1 VYELNVFRRPITW
14 SKRNVTFIFMSK
26 TQSFYQ
32 SILQNS
38 TLVVKVSGKICDNQE
53 NIQNVISD
61 IKELLSTISKLKVVL
76 VFGFGRQLDNYMKNV
91 HNLEPKKI
99 NGRRITSGD
108 DIEAAKKISGQILID
123 IFSLSSRYNIRNFP
137 IPISKKDFISA
148 KRREVIDGVDYG
160 QVGDVVSV
168 DALEIQKLFKEH
180 DMIIMPSLV
189 LDKNTAEVLNVNADT
204 IATELAINLSA
215 SKLIFISDV
224 PFIKDLKGERISA
237 VDENV
242 AKKLFDE
249 KIITNGMV
257 VKVEN
262 SLKALNQGVQKIHI
276 ISGEIKNALLTELET
291 EEGIGTVFQKQSLD
305 Y

>member
-1 VYELNVFRRPITW
+1 MKN
-14 SKRNVTFIFMSK
+14 
-26 TQSFYQ
+26 QSFYQ

-38 TLVVKVSGKICDNQE
+38 ILVIKVSGKICDNE
-53 NIQNVISD
+53 GSIDNVISD
-61 IKELLSTISKLKVVL
+61 IKELLNSISKLKVVL
-76 VFGFGRQLDNYMKNV
+76 VFGFGRQLDNYMINV
-91 HNLEPKKI
+91 HGIEPKKI
-99 NGRRITSGD
+99 NGRRVTSAT

-137 IPISKKDFISA
+137 IPISKKDFIAA
-148 KRREVIDGVDYG
+148 KRRDVVDDIDYG

-168 DALEIQKLFKEH
+168 DALQIKNLFKEH

-189 LDKNTAEVLNVNADT
+189 LDKNTSEVLNVNADT

-224 PFIKDLKGERISA
+224 PFIKDTQGERISA

-242 AKKLFDE
+242 ARKLFDE
-249 KIITNGMV
+249 KIISNGMI

-276 ISGEIKNALLTELET
+276 ISGEIKNALINELET

>member
-1 VYELNVFRRPITW
+1 
-14 SKRNVTFIFMSK
+14 M
-26 TQSFYQ
+26 
-32 SILQNS
+32 
-38 TLVVKVSGKICDNQE
+38 
-53 NIQNVISD
+53 
-61 IKELLSTISKLKVVL
+61 
-76 VFGFGRQLDNYMKNV
+76 
-91 HNLEPKKI
+91 
-99 NGRRITSGD
+99 
-108 DIEAAKKISGQILID
+108 
-123 IFSLSSRYNIRNFP
+123 SSRYNIRNFP
-137 IPISKKDFISA
+137 IPISKKDFIAA
-148 KRREVIDGVDYG
+148 KRRDVVDNIDYG

-168 DALEIQKLFKEH
+168 DALQIKNLFKEH

-189 LDKNTAEVLNVNADT
+189 LDKNTSEVLNVNADT

-224 PFIKDLKGERISA
+224 PFIKDTQGERISA

-242 AKKLFDE
+242 ARKLFDE
-249 KIITNGMV
+249 KIISNGMI

-276 ISGEIKNALLTELET
+276 ISGEIKNALINELET

>member
-1 VYELNVFRRPITW
+1 
-14 SKRNVTFIFMSK
+14 MSK

-204 IATELAINLSA
+204 IATELAVNLSA

-224 PFIKDLKGERISA
+224 PYIKDLKGERISA

-291 EEGIGTVFQKQSLD
+291 EEGIGTVFQKQSLE

>member
-1 VYELNVFRRPITW
+1 
-14 SKRNVTFIFMSK
+14 MSK

-99 NGRRITSGD
+99 NGRRITSSD

-148 KRREVIDGVDYG
+148 KRREVIDGVNYG

-204 IATELAINLSA
+204 IATELAVNLSA

-276 ISGEIKNALLTELET
+276 ISGEIKNSLLTELET

>member
-1 VYELNVFRRPITW
+1 
-14 SKRNVTFIFMSK
+14 MSK

-148 KRREVIDGVDYG
+148 KRREVIEGVDYG

-204 IATELAINLSA
+204 IATELAVNLSA

-242 AKKLFDE
+242 AKRLFDE

>member
-1 VYELNVFRRPITW
+1 MIKN
-14 SKRNVTFIFMSK
+14 
-26 TQSFYQ
+26 QSFYQ

-38 TLVVKVSGKICDNQE
+38 ILVIKVSGKICDNQE
-53 NIQNVISD
+53 NIDNVISD
-61 IKELLSTISKLKVVL
+61 IKELLNSITKLKVVL
-76 VFGFGRQLDNYMKNV
+76 VFGFGRQLDNYMINV
-91 HNLEPKKI
+91 HGIEPKKL
-99 NGRRITSGD
+99 NGRRITSSQ

-137 IPISKKDFISA
+137 IPISKKDFIAA
-148 KRREVIDGVDYG
+148 KRREVVDEIDYG

-168 DALEIQKLFKEH
+168 DALQIKNLFKEH

-189 LDKNTAEVLNVNADT
+189 LDKNTSEVLNVNADT

-224 PFIKDLKGERISA
+224 PFIKDTEGKRISA

-249 KIITNGMV
+249 KIISNGMI
-257 VKVEN
+257 VKVES

-276 ISGEIKNALLTELET
+276 ISGEIKNALLNELET
-291 EEGIGTVFQKQSLD
+291 EEGIGTVFQKNELE

>member
-1 VYELNVFRRPITW
+1 MKN
-14 SKRNVTFIFMSK
+14 
-26 TQSFYQ
+26 QSFYQ

-38 TLVVKVSGKICDNQE
+38 ILVIKVSGKICDNE
-53 NIQNVISD
+53 GSIDNVISD
-61 IKELLSTISKLKVVL
+61 IKELLNSISKLKVVL
-76 VFGFGRQLDNYMKNV
+76 VFGFGRQLDNYMINV
-91 HNLEPKKI
+91 HGIEPIKI
-99 NGRRITSGD
+99 NGRRVTSPT

-137 IPISKKDFISA
+137 IPISKKDFIAA
-148 KRREVIDGVDYG
+148 KRRDVVDDIDYG

-168 DALEIQKLFKEH
+168 DALQIKNLFKEH

-189 LDKNTAEVLNVNADT
+189 LDKNTSEVLNVNADT

-224 PFIKDLKGERISA
+224 PFIKDSQGERISA

-242 AKKLFDE
+242 ARKLFDE
-249 KIITNGMV
+249 KIISNGMI

-276 ISGEIKNALLTELET
+276 ISGEIKNALINELET

>member
-1 VYELNVFRRPITW
+1 
-14 SKRNVTFIFMSK
+14 MSK

-148 KRREVIDGVDYG
+148 KKRDVIEGVDYG

-204 IATELAINLSA
+204 IATELAVNLSA

-291 EEGIGTVFQKQSLD
+291 EEGIGTVFQKQSLE

>member
-1 VYELNVFRRPITW
+1 
-14 SKRNVTFIFMSK
+14 MSK
-26 TQSFYQ
+26 SQSFYQ

-53 NIQNVISD
+53 SIENVIKD
-61 IKELLSTISKLKVVL
+61 IKELLSTIGKLKVVL
-76 VFGFGRQLDNYMKNV
+76 VFGFGRQLDHYMKTF
-91 HNLEPKKI
+91 HNSESQKV
-99 NGRRITSGD
+99 NGRRITTD
-108 DIEAAKKISGQILID
+108 KEIEAAKKISGQILID

-137 IPISKKDFISA
+137 IPISKKDFIAA
-148 KRREVIDGVDYG
+148 KKRELVNDIDYG
-160 QVGDVVSV
+160 KVGDVISV

-189 LDKNTAEVLNVNADT
+189 LDKITSEVLNVNADT

-224 PFIKDLKGERISA
+224 PYIKDLEGHRISS

-242 AKKLFDE
+242 SKKLFDE
-249 KIITNGMV
+249 KIISDGMI
-257 VKVEN
+257 VKVES

>member
-1 VYELNVFRRPITW
+1 
-14 SKRNVTFIFMSK
+14 MSK

-148 KRREVIDGVDYG
+148 KRREVIEGVDYG

-204 IATELAINLSA
+204 IATELAVNLSA

-249 KIITNGMV
+249 KNITNGMV

-276 ISGEIKNALLTELET
+276 ICGEIKNALLTELET

>member
-1 VYELNVFRRPITW
+1 
-14 SKRNVTFIFMSK
+14 MSK

-99 NGRRITSGD
+99 NGRRITSAD

-148 KRREVIDGVDYG
+148 KRREIIDGVDYG

-204 IATELAINLSA
+204 IATELAVNLSA

-257 VKVEN
+257 VKVEKFFK
-262 SLKALNQGVQKIHI
+262 S
-276 ISGEIKNALLTELET
+276 S
-291 EEGIGTVFQKQSLD
+291 
-305 Y
+305 

>member
-1 VYELNVFRRPITW
+1 MKN
-14 SKRNVTFIFMSK
+14 
-26 TQSFYQ
+26 QSFYQ

-38 TLVVKVSGKICDNQE
+38 ILVIKVSGKICDNE
-53 NIQNVISD
+53 GSIDNVISD
-61 IKELLSTISKLKVVL
+61 IKELLNSISKLKVVL
-76 VFGFGRQLDNYMKNV
+76 VFGFGRQLDNYMINV
-91 HNLEPKKI
+91 HGIEPKKI
-99 NGRRITSGD
+99 NGRRVTSPT

-123 IFSLSSRYNIRNFP
+123 IFSLSSRYNIRNIP
-137 IPISKKDFISA
+137 IPISKKDFIAA
-148 KRREVIDGVDYG
+148 KRRDVVDDIDYG
-160 QVGDVVSV
+160 QVGDIVSV
-168 DALEIQKLFKEH
+168 DALQIKNLFKEH

-189 LDKNTAEVLNVNADT
+189 LDKNTSEVLNVNADT

-224 PFIKDLKGERISA
+224 PFIKDTQGERISA

-242 AKKLFDE
+242 ARKLSDE
-249 KIITNGMV
+249 KIISNGMI

-276 ISGEIKNALLTELET
+276 ISGEIKNALINELET

>member
-1 VYELNVFRRPITW
+1 MKN
-14 SKRNVTFIFMSK
+14 
-26 TQSFYQ
+26 QSFYQ

-38 TLVVKVSGKICDNQE
+38 ILVIKVSGKICDHQGS
-53 NIQNVISD
+53 IDNVISD
-61 IKELLSTISKLKVVL
+61 IKELLNSISKLKVVL
-76 VFGFGRQLDNYMKNV
+76 VFGFGRQLDNYMINV
-91 HNLEPKKI
+91 HDIEPKKI
-99 NGRRITSGD
+99 NGRRITSPT

-137 IPISKKDFISA
+137 IPISKKDFIAA
-148 KRREVIDGVDYG
+148 KRRDVVDDIDYG

-168 DALEIQKLFKEH
+168 DALQIKNLFKEH

-189 LDKNTAEVLNVNADT
+189 LDKNTSEVLNVNADT

-224 PFIKDLKGERISA
+224 PFIKDTQGERISA

-242 AKKLFDE
+242 ARKLFDE
-249 KIITNGMV
+249 KIISNGMI

-276 ISGEIKNALLTELET
+276 ISGEIKNALINELET

>member
-1 VYELNVFRRPITW
+1 MKK
-14 SKRNVTFIFMSK
+14 S
-26 TQSFYQ
+26 QSFYQ

-38 TLVVKVSGKICDNQE
+38 TLVVKVSGKICDNQQSIE
-53 NIQNVISD
+53 NVIGD

-76 VFGFGRQLDNYMKNV
+76 VFGFGRQLDNYMNNI
-91 HNLEPKKI
+91 HNIEPQKV
-99 NGRRITSGD
+99 NGRRITSLD

-137 IPISKKDFISA
+137 IPISKKDFIAA
-148 KRREVIDGVDYG
+148 KKRDVVDGIDFG

-189 LDKNTAEVLNVNADT
+189 LDKNTADVLNVNADT
-204 IATELAINLSA
+204 IATELAVNLLA

-224 PFIKDLKGERISA
+224 PYIKDLNGERISS

-249 KIITNGMV
+249 KIISDGMV

>member
-1 VYELNVFRRPITW
+1 
-14 SKRNVTFIFMSK
+14 MSK

-53 NIQNVISD
+53 NIQNVITD

-148 KRREVIDGVDYG
+148 KRREVIEGVDYG

-204 IATELAINLSA
+204 IATELAVNLSA

>member
-1 VYELNVFRRPITW
+1 MKN
-14 SKRNVTFIFMSK
+14 
-26 TQSFYQ
+26 QSFYQ

-38 TLVVKVSGKICDNQE
+38 ILVIKVSGKICDNE
-53 NIQNVISD
+53 GSIDNVISD
-61 IKELLSTISKLKVVL
+61 IKELLNSISKLKVVL
-76 VFGFGRQLDNYMKNV
+76 VFGFGRQLDNYMINV
-91 HNLEPKKI
+91 HGIEPTKI
-99 NGRRITSGD
+99 NGRRVTSPT

-137 IPISKKDFISA
+137 IPISKKDFIAA
-148 KRREVIDGVDYG
+148 KRRDVVDNIDYG

-168 DALEIQKLFKEH
+168 DALQIKNLFKEH

-189 LDKNTAEVLNVNADT
+189 LDKNTSEVLNVNADT

-224 PFIKDLKGERISA
+224 AYIKDLEGKRISS

-242 AKKLFDE
+242 AKKLFE
-249 KIITNGMV
+249 ENIISEGMV

-262 SLKALNQGVQKIHI
+262 SLKALNKGIQKIHI
-276 ISGEIKNALLTELET
+276 ISGEIKNALINELET
-291 EEGIGTVFQKQSLD
+291 EEGIGTVFQKNELE

>member
-1 VYELNVFRRPITW
+1 MIKN
-14 SKRNVTFIFMSK
+14 
-26 TQSFYQ
+26 QSFYQ

-38 TLVVKVSGKICDNQE
+38 ILVIKVSGKICDNQE
-53 NIQNVISD
+53 NIDNVISD
-61 IKELLSTISKLKVVL
+61 IKELLNSITKLKVVL
-76 VFGFGRQLDNYMKNV
+76 VFGFGRQLDNYMINV
-91 HNLEPKKI
+91 HGIEPKKL
-99 NGRRITSGD
+99 NGRRITSSD

-137 IPISKKDFISA
+137 IPISKKDFIAA
-148 KRREVIDGVDYG
+148 KKRELIDGVDYG

-168 DALEIQKLFKEH
+168 DALQIKNLFKEH

-189 LDKNTAEVLNVNADT
+189 LDKNTSEVLNVNADT

-224 PFIKDLKGERISA
+224 PFIKDTEGKRISA

-249 KIITNGMV
+249 KIISNGMI

-276 ISGEIKNALLTELET
+276 ISGEIKNALINELET

>member
-1 VYELNVFRRPITW
+1 
-14 SKRNVTFIFMSK
+14 MSK

-148 KRREVIDGVDYG
+148 KKRDVIEGVDYG

-224 PFIKDLKGERISA
+224 SFIKDLKGERISA

-291 EEGIGTVFQKQSLD
+291 KEGIGTVFQKQSLD

>member
-1 VYELNVFRRPITW
+1 
-14 SKRNVTFIFMSK
+14 MSK

-148 KRREVIDGVDYG
+148 KRREIIDGVDYG

-204 IATELAINLSA
+204 IATELAVNLSA

>member
-1 VYELNVFRRPITW
+1 MIKNQ
-14 SKRNVTFIFMSK
+14 N
-26 TQSFYQ
+26 FYQ

-38 TLVVKVSGKICDNQE
+38 TLVIKVSGKICDNQD
-53 NIQNVISD
+53 NIDNVISD
-61 IKELLSTISKLKVVL
+61 IKELLNSISKLKVVL
-76 VFGFGRQLDNYMKNV
+76 VFGFGRQLDNYMIDI
-91 HNLEPKKI
+91 HGIEPKKI
-99 NGRRITSGD
+99 NGRRITSSQ

-137 IPISKKDFISA
+137 IPISKKDFIAA
-148 KRREVIDGVDYG
+148 KKREVVDQIDYG

-168 DALEIQKLFKEH
+168 DALQIKNLFKEH

-189 LDKNTAEVLNVNADT
+189 LDKNTSEVLNVNADT

-224 PFIKDLKGERISA
+224 PYIKDLEGERISS

-242 AKKLFDE
+242 AKKLFE
-249 KIITNGMV
+249 KNIISNGMV

-262 SLKALNQGVQKIHI
+262 SLNALNKGVQKIHI
-276 ISGEIKNALLTELET
+276 ISGEIKNALITELET
-291 EEGIGTVFQKQSLD
+291 EEGIGTVFQKNELE

>member
-1 VYELNVFRRPITW
+1 
-14 SKRNVTFIFMSK
+14 MSK

-38 TLVVKVSGKICDNQE
+38 TLVVKVSGKICDNQQSIE
-53 NIQNVISD
+53 NVIGD

-76 VFGFGRQLDNYMKNV
+76 VFGFGRQLDQYMKNV
-91 HNLEPKKI
+91 HQIEPKKV
-99 NGRRITSGD
+99 NGRRITSQD

-148 KRREVIDGVDYG
+148 KKRDVVDGIDFG

-189 LDKNTAEVLNVNADT
+189 LDKNTADVLNVNADT
-204 IATELAINLSA
+204 IATELAVNLSA

-224 PFIKDLKGERISA
+224 PYIKDLKGERISS

-242 AKKLFDE
+242 SKKLFDE
-249 KIITNGMV
+249 KIISDGMV

>member
-1 VYELNVFRRPITW
+1 
-14 SKRNVTFIFMSK
+14 MSK

-148 KRREVIDGVDYG
+148 KRREIIDGVDYG

>member
-1 VYELNVFRRPITW
+1 
-14 SKRNVTFIFMSK
+14 MSK

-38 TLVVKVSGKICDNQE
+38 TLVVKVSRKICDNQE

-99 NGRRITSGD
+99 NGRRITSGN

-148 KRREVIDGVDYG
+148 KRREIIDGVDYG

-204 IATELAINLSA
+204 IATELAVNLSA

>member
-1 VYELNVFRRPITW
+1 
-14 SKRNVTFIFMSK
+14 MSK

-53 NIQNVISD
+53 NIENVISD
-61 IKELLSTISKLKVVL
+61 IKELLSTISKLKVVV

-91 HNLEPKKI
+91 HNLEPIKI
-99 NGRRITSGD
+99 NGRRITSDD

-148 KRREVIDGVDYG
+148 KRREIIDGVDYG

-204 IATELAINLSA
+204 IATELAVNLSA

-224 PFIKDLKGERISA
+224 PYIKDLKGERISA

>member
-1 VYELNVFRRPITW
+1 
-14 SKRNVTFIFMSK
+14 MSK

-53 NIQNVISD
+53 NIENVISD

-204 IATELAINLSA
+204 IATELAVNLSA

-224 PFIKDLKGERISA
+224 PYIKDLQGERISA

>member
-1 VYELNVFRRPITW
+1 
-14 SKRNVTFIFMSK
+14 MSK

-53 NIQNVISD
+53 NIENVISD

-91 HNLEPKKI
+91 HNLEPIKI
-99 NGRRITSGD
+99 NGRRITSDD

-204 IATELAINLSA
+204 IATELAVNLSA

-224 PFIKDLKGERISA
+224 PYIKDLQGERISA

-249 KIITNGMV
+249 KIITNGMI

>member
-1 VYELNVFRRPITW
+1 MIKNQ
-14 SKRNVTFIFMSK
+14 N
-26 TQSFYQ
+26 FYQ

-38 TLVVKVSGKICDNQE
+38 TLVIKVSGKICDNQD
-53 NIQNVISD
+53 NIDNVISD
-61 IKELLSTISKLKVVL
+61 IKELLNSISKLKVVL
-76 VFGFGRQLDNYMKNV
+76 VFGFGRQLDNYMIDI
-91 HNLEPKKI
+91 HGIEPKKI
-99 NGRRITSGD
+99 NGRRITSSQ

-137 IPISKKDFISA
+137 IPISKKDFIAA
-148 KRREVIDGVDYG
+148 KKREVVDQIDYG

-168 DALEIQKLFKEH
+168 DALQIKNLFKEH

-189 LDKNTAEVLNVNADT
+189 LDKNTSEVLNVNADT

-224 PFIKDLKGERISA
+224 PFIKDTQGERISA

-242 AKKLFDE
+242 ARKLFDE
-249 KIITNGMV
+249 KIISNGMI

-262 SLKALNQGVQKIHI
+262 SLKALNLGVQKIHI
-276 ISGEIKNALLTELET
+276 ISGEIKNALINELET